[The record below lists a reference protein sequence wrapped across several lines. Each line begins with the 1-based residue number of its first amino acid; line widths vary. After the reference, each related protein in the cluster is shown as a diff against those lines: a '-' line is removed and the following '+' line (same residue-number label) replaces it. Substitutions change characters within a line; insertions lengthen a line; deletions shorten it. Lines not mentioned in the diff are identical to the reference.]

1 MNQAELQNDH
11 ATITSKMIQFM
22 VILFLD
28 LFSNSNTMFMLFF
41 VTPIEPKI
49 EVNRNLQNTMLFV
62 YSGICAFA
70 QFLLI
75 FWQFTLLWKTF
86 PFRQGDIGRLYCRE
100 FPLLM
105 LIPFQLFLILGEK
118 SFRIVSDQI

>member
-62 YSGICAFA
+62 YSGICVFA

-86 PFRQGDIGRLYCRE
+86 PFR
-100 FPLLM
+100 
-105 LIPFQLFLILGEK
+105 
-118 SFRIVSDQI
+118 